1 MGRHVGMIKSLFKR
15 ALTALGILAVAT
27 APTTAASA
35 RTRSAGPALWQ
46 VSDKDT
52 TVYLFGTIH
61 LLPKN
66 SSWRTP
72 KFEQAVQ
79 KSQGLV
85 LETLID
91 TANPAQ
97 LAGLMAQM
105 GFASG
110 LPPIASRV
118 APEKVPLLESA
129 IAKTKLPRPVF
140 DRMETWAAAFT
151 LLGVQFQTLGVEGE
165 QGVENVLRKQFTQQG
180 KQVGELESNSQQ
192 LSFFDTLPEKAQRD
206 LLEGAIENPAE
217 MKTKFNGMLNAWLTG
232 DVDAIGRTFN
242 QDLQGSPDLRN
253 ALLTRRNYNWSQWIE
268 RRMAQPGTVMVAV
281 GAGHLAGNESVQRYL
296 QSRVY
301 KVKRLQ

>member
-1 MGRHVGMIKSLFKR
+1 MIKSLFKR
-15 ALTALGILAVAT
+15 ALAAVGILAVA
-27 APTTAASA
+27 ASPTTAVNA
-35 RTRSAGPALWQ
+35 RARNVGPALWQ

-52 TVYLFGTIH
+52 TIYLFGTIH

-118 APEKVPLLESA
+118 APAKVPLLEAA
-129 IAKTKLPRPVF
+129 IVKTKLPRPVF

-165 QGVENVLRKQFTQQG
+165 QGVENVLRQQFTQQG
-180 KQVGELESNSQQ
+180 KQVGELESNRQQ

-206 LLEGAIENPAE
+206 LLEGAIENPTQ
-217 MKTKFNGMLNAWLTG
+217 MRTKFNGMLNAWLAG
-232 DVDAIGRTFN
+232 NVDEIGRTFN
-242 QDLQGSPDLRN
+242 EDLQGSPDLRN

-296 QSRVY
+296 QSRGY